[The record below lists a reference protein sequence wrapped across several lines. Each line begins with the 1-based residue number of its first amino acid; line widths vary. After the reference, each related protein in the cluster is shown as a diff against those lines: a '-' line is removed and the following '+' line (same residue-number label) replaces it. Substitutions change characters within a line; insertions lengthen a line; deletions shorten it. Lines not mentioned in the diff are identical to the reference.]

1 MDQVFLKYY
10 HKHKKILLSFDSNVT
25 SAKKLLSK
33 FLLKKK
39 VIAFCLIGNK
49 RKFKVGVDFTTLQKR
64 PGVGKIE
71 KQRSRRQLYYA
82 HWDETFSEGKGNCLD
97 FQGNTCKFHKK
108 PVLINITGNP
118 YFNKIIKNAL
128 KKCS

>member
-1 MDQVFLKYY
+1 MAFFESFMTELSFKNR
-10 HKHKKILLSFDSNVT
+10 HKNGSSFSKILPQTQKKILLSFDSNVT

-71 KQRSRRQLYYA
+71 KQRSRR
-82 HWDETFSEGKGNCLD
+82 
-97 FQGNTCKFHKK
+97 
-108 PVLINITGNP
+108 
-118 YFNKIIKNAL
+118 
-128 KKCS
+128 